1 MSLTTRMLI
10 ALGAG
15 LAIGAGL
22 MAADFGVEQ
31 TVAVADLVGELWLD
45 ALRMTI
51 IPLVFA
57 LLVTGS
63 ASAASTAALGGV
75 AARAVIWFAVLIAG
89 AAVFGAVVTP
99 LLLAVSPA
107 DAVNAAALR
116 AGADPSA
123 DIPVPPPVTEWLKS
137 IIPSNPVEA
146 AAQGAMLPLVVFT
159 LFFGVAVTRI
169 GTELSERIIGFFQ
182 AVADAMLVIVRWVL
196 AVAPLGVFA
205 LALVV
210 GSRVGIAAAGAMV
223 HYVVI
228 VSLVC
233 VLLTVAVYLVVFLA
247 RIPVGKFVRAVV
259 PAQAV
264 GISTQ
269 SSLAALP
276 AMIEG
281 AQQQLGI
288 PARVTGVVLPLA
300 VAIFRITSPAA
311 NIAVVLYVASLYGIE
326 PALPNL
332 AAGVALGAV
341 LSLAVVSLP
350 SAITFFTALV
360 PISFAMGV
368 PIEVLPL
375 LMAVEM
381 LPDIF
386 RTVGNVT
393 ADLAVTALTA
403 RGARSEGS
411 THG

>member
-1 MSLTTRMLI
+1 MSLTTRMLF

-15 LAIGAGL
+15 LAIGAAIT
-22 MAADFGVEQ
+22 AADFGVAQ
-31 TVAVADLVGELWLD
+31 TVAVADLAGELWLD

-51 IPLVFA
+51 IPLVFS
-57 LLVTGS
+57 LLLTGT

-75 AARAVIWFAVLIAG
+75 AARAVIWFAVLLAG
-89 AAVFGAVVTP
+89 AAIFGAVVTP
-99 LLLAVSPA
+99 LLLTVSPA

-123 DIPVPPPVTEWLKS
+123 DIPVPPPVTDWLKS
-137 IIPSNPVEA
+137 IIPSNPVDA

-159 LFFGVAVTRI
+159 LFFGVAVTRVRA
-169 GTELSERIIGFFQ
+169 ELRDRVIGFFQ
-182 AVADAMLVIVRWVL
+182 AVADTMLVIVRWVL
-196 AVAPLGVFA
+196 AAAPLGVFA

-233 VLLTVAVYLVVFLA
+233 ILLTLAIYVLVLLA
-247 RIPVGKFVRAVV
+247 RVPIGPFVRAVI

-276 AMIEG
+276 AMIES
-281 AQQQLGI
+281 AQQHLRI
-288 PARVTGVVLPLA
+288 PSRVTGIVLPLA

-311 NIAVVLYVASLYGIE
+311 NIAVVLYVASLYGIQ

-332 AAGVALGAV
+332 AAGIALGAV

-360 PISFAMGV
+360 PISIAMGV

-381 LPDIF
+381 LPDLF

-403 RGARSEGS
+403 RGVKEEASGD
-411 THG
+411 G

>member
-1 MSLTTRMLI
+1 MSLTTRMLL

-22 MAADFGVEQ
+22 MAADFAVEE

-57 LLVTGS
+57 LLVTGA

-123 DIPVPPPVTEWLKS
+123 DIPVPPPISEWLKS

-169 GTELSERIIGFFQ
+169 GTELSGRIVGFFQ

-233 VLLTVAVYLVVFLA
+233 VLLTLAVYVVVFLA
-247 RIPVGKFVRAVV
+247 RVPVGRFVRAVI

-281 AQQQLGI
+281 AQQHLRI
-288 PARVTGVVLPLA
+288 PARATGIVLPLA

-332 AAGVALGAV
+332 AAGVALAAV

-403 RGARSEGS
+403 RGVKSDAG
-411 THG
+411 

>member
-1 MSLTTRMLI
+1 
-10 ALGAG
+10 
-15 LAIGAGL
+15 
-22 MAADFGVEQ
+22 
-31 TVAVADLVGELWLD
+31 
-45 ALRMTI
+45 
-51 IPLVFA
+51 
-57 LLVTGS
+57 
-63 ASAASTAALGGV
+63 
-75 AARAVIWFAVLIAG
+75 
-89 AAVFGAVVTP
+89 
-99 LLLAVSPA
+99 VSPA

-123 DIPVPPPVTEWLKS
+123 DIPVPPPVTDWLKS

-169 GTELSERIIGFFQ
+169 GTALSERIIGFFQ
-182 AVADAMLVIVRWVL
+182 AVADTMLVIVRWVL

-223 HYVVI
+223 HYVVV

-233 VLLTVAVYLVVFLA
+233 ILLTLAVYLLVFLA
-247 RIPVGKFVRAVV
+247 RIPIGKFVRAVI

-281 AQQQLGI
+281 AQRELSI
-288 PARVTGVVLPLA
+288 APRVTGIVLPLA
-300 VAIFRITSPAA
+300 VTIFRITSPAA
-311 NIAVVLYVASLYGIE
+311 NIAVVLYVASLYGIQ
-326 PALPNL
+326 PALPQL
-332 AAGVALGAV
+332 AAGVALAAV

-360 PISFAMGV
+360 PISVAMGV

-386 RTVGNVT
+386 RTIGNVT
-393 ADLAVTALTA
+393 SDLAVTALTA
-403 RGARSEGS
+403 RGVKPE
-411 THG
+411 

>member
-1 MSLTTRMLI
+1 MSLTTRMLL

-22 MAADFGVEQ
+22 MAADFGVEP

-57 LLVTGS
+57 LLVTGA

-75 AARAVIWFAVLIAG
+75 ATRAVIWFAVLIAG
-89 AAVFGAVVTP
+89 AALFGAVVTP

-159 LFFGVAVTRI
+159 LFFGVAITRI
-169 GTELSERIIGFFQ
+169 GTELSGRIIGFFQ

-233 VLLTVAVYLVVFLA
+233 VLLTLAIYIVVFVA
-247 RIPVGKFVRAVV
+247 RVPVGKFVRAVI

-276 AMIEG
+276 AMIES
-281 AQQQLGI
+281 AQQHLGI
-288 PARVTGVVLPLA
+288 PARVTGIVLPLA

-311 NIAVVLYVASLYGIE
+311 NLAVVLYVASLYGIE

-332 AAGVALGAV
+332 AAGVALAAV

-403 RGARSEGS
+403 RGAKTES
-411 THG
+411 T